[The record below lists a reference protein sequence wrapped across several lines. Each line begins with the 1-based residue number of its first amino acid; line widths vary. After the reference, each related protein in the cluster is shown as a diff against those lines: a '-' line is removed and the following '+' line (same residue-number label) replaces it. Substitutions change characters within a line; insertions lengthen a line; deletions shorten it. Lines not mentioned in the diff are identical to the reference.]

1 MRELRSYEVIDDLM
15 IRTPVNV
22 IGVQRAPVK
31 QTWEPSRSLP
41 SFLHRLPNF
50 PPGNQLNVII
60 LK

>member
-31 QTWEPSRSLP
+31 QT
-41 SFLHRLPNF
+41 
-50 PPGNQLNVII
+50 
-60 LK
+60 